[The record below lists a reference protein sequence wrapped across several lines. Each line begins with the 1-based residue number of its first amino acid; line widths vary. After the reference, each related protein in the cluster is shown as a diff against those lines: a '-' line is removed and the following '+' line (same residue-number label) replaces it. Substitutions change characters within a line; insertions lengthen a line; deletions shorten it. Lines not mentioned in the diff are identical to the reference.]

1 MLSEERQDLEQRL
14 REKSEENDIIS
25 KQLLEG

>member
-14 REKSEENDIIS
+14 REKNEENDIIS